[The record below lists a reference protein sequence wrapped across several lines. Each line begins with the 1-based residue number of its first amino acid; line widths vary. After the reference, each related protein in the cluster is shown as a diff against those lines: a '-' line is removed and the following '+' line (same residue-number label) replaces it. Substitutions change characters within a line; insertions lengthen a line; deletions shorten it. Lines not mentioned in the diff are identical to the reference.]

1 MLARYRF
8 LPLLLMLLAASSCSK
23 KTAQEQAAETAQTD
37 GDEIDPYSNLVFTF
51 DEKVVDEAQQNR
63 WDTTRYVMFSP
74 NIRGKFK
81 WTGDRELTFSPLE
94 PFRPSTVF
102 SAALR
107 PETLPSGK
115 QKLALNRPRFHTPYL
130 DMAAPQVF
138 YGSSKRAAGT
148 AELRA
153 NLVFNYPVRPSD
165 VKARLKV
172 TQGGKPVAVEVNSA
186 EPDALVAVTFMQ
198 DVPPGTPVQIDI
210 APGLRP
216 AAGTKAT
223 EKVLTAQAEIP
234 DQSTLE
240 VRELTGSLLNG
251 QPVVTLL
258 LNQPVSATDVQPN
271 LKVTPAVAFS
281 VEALES
287 GLALRGGFEVGKT
300 YQVSLAAGTRGLLGG
315 SLGEAFS
322 QAVSF
327 GDERPRLSFTSSDK
341 AMYLDALG
349 NRNLGLRI
357 NEVAKVKV
365 TIAKVYANNIQQLL
379 RGEKQYGY
387 PEYDEDEPRESNTDE
402 NGDYIDRSFQYYDT
416 ENIGNVLS
424 ERTISVDGLP
434 KEGGLR
440 LLNLNLKDLEFQGPM
455 KGLYVIRVQD
465 TERQWLQVSKLVA
478 VTDLGLIVKQ
488 GATGGT
494 VVFANSIRTAEPL
507 AGVTVNL
514 VSSNNQVIGT
524 TTTDKSGV
532 AQFDSAASMKRF
544 TLGMITAVKDADF
557 SFLDL
562 TKSRVETSRFE
573 VGGLTSNAAHYQAF
587 LYGDRNLYRPGDT
600 VRTNTVIRTE
610 DWKTPP
616 SGLPMKIRLLL
627 PSGKEY
633 SSLQQKL
640 SAAGSFESRFILP
653 PTIMTGLYTMEVL
666 TGNDVLLT
674 SRQISVEE
682 FIPDRMKVTVTAAP
696 KTVKP
701 GQDVTASITA
711 VNLFGPPA
719 ADRKFEVEFSLKQKT
734 FAPKGYD
741 GYSFTMNSGE
751 RRRSTNE
758 DGETSSESALTARF
772 EKTVREGTTDAA
784 GHGTATYTVPGYHD
798 LGTLEGVAFAT
809 VFDETGRPVNRLATF
824 DVQTQSTM
832 FGIANLPDLISTKQP
847 LTVKLLALSPN
858 GQPALAPAEIKV
870 VRLLWETVLERQGG
884 RYVYNSQQ
892 REQTILRQT
901 RSIRAATS
909 FSFTPIYSGEYEV
922 RVSRPGASS
931 YVTQRFY
938 AYGYGD
944 TQANSFEVNNEGEV
958 TIEADKPKYAPGETA
973 NLLLKSPFAGRIL
986 VTVERANVLD
996 HFYVTTDGKAAEVKI
1011 PIKAEHV
1018 PNVYVTATAVR
1029 AHTAQDRLPLTVA
1042 RGFLPLTVEKADSRL
1057 AVAIAA
1063 PAASRSQTWQTVE
1076 ITTAPRAQ
1084 LTLAVVDEGILQLKN
1099 YQTPDPHA
1107 YFYQKRA
1114 LEVSAFDVYP
1124 FLLPELGTSSSGGDA
1139 ADLHKR
1145 TNPVPNRRVKL
1156 VSKWSGVLTADGDG
1170 KVRYRVR
1177 VPQFSGA
1184 LRIMAVAYKDDAF
1197 GSAEFTM
1204 KVADPVVISTALPRF
1219 MSPGD
1224 TIDVPVTL
1232 TNTTNKTLKV
1242 AVGFSSTGLERKP
1255 VSISKIKITF
1265 PYGSSGKEFRTVVR
1279 DSPNYAEDSAFSEV
1293 TLLPGKERRLVFTSI
1308 YAKSVGIAN
1317 VRIGARLI
1325 NGSVII
1331 DNSPTNPPKSGRN
1344 IAVKDER
1351 TGSRGTFSET
1361 IELPIRP
1368 AASLEKRT
1376 GSGVIAGGATLLL
1389 NLKTDFLPTSLS
1401 SRLVVSR
1408 SPLTEFSKDLRYLLQ
1423 YPYGC
1428 LEQTVSAAFPQLYY
1442 ADLAATLQQ
1451 KTGAGPRAQRYNPNY
1466 HVQEAIR
1473 KIEAMQ
1479 LYNGSLSYWPG
1490 GDYDNW
1496 WATAYAAHFLQEA
1509 QQAGFAVNKSVLD
1522 KVLKYLAFR
1531 LKKRETEPYQY
1542 FDVSNIARQRTIAS
1556 KEIAYSLYVL
1566 ALAGRQDPVAMNY
1579 YRANRPLLTEDS
1591 RFLLAC
1597 TQSLLGNQRAFREL
1611 LPTKFGSERAARRAL
1626 DGSFYS
1632 PIRDEGLILNALVS
1646 TDPNNP
1652 QIPGI
1657 ARQLSRQMKQAY
1669 WLSTQESAFAL
1680 LALGKIAR
1688 QNARSTA
1695 TATLFID
1702 GKPAGNFDGK
1712 DLTLRN
1718 VANRNVSIRTTGKG
1732 SLYYFWETEGI
1743 SASGQVK
1750 EEDAYLKV
1758 RRQFLNRDGVPLGTP
1773 TFRQNDLVVVRISIE
1788 AGDAAGEVKN
1798 VAITDLLP
1806 AGLEI
1811 ENPRIGALRELAWAK
1826 DAATPDYLDV
1836 RDDRINMFTTATG
1849 KPKHFYYLCRAVSK
1863 GTFKLGP
1870 VNADAMY
1877 NADYHSYNGAGTV
1890 RVR

>member
-1 MLARYRF
+1 MLAKYRF
-8 LPLLLMLLAASSCSK
+8 LPLLLVLLAAASCSK
-23 KTAQEQAAETAQTD
+23 KTAQEQAVEAAQTD

-51 DEKVVDEAQQNR
+51 DEKVVDEGKLNR
-63 WDTTRYVMFSP
+63 WDTTRYVTFSP

-107 PETLPSGK
+107 PEALPSDK
-115 QKLALNRPRFHTPYL
+115 QKLALNRPKFHTPYL
-130 DMAAPQVF
+130 DMSAPQVF

-148 AELRA
+148 AELKA

-165 VKARLKV
+165 VKSRLTV
-172 TQGGKPVAVEVNSA
+172 TQDGAPVAVEVNSA
-186 EPDALVAVTFMQ
+186 EPDDMVAITFMQ
-198 DVPPGTPVQIDI
+198 EVKPGIALQINV

-216 AAGTKAT
+216 ATGTAPTTKALSAPAD
-223 EKVLTAQAEIP
+223 VP
-234 DQSTLE
+234 YQSTLE

-251 QPVVTLL
+251 QPVVTVLT
-258 LNQPVSATDVQPN
+258 NQPVSVADIQSS
-271 LKVTPAVAFS
+271 LKVTPTVAFTA
-281 VEALES
+281 EALES
-287 GLALRGGFEVGKT
+287 GFALRGGFEVGKT
-300 YQVSLAAGTRGLLGG
+300 YQVSLAQGARGLLGG
-315 SLGEAFS
+315 TLDNAYS

-327 GDERPRLSFTSSDK
+327 GNERPSLSFTSNDK

-357 NEVAKVKV
+357 NEVGKVKV

-387 PEYDEDEPRESNTDE
+387 PGMDGEDSEDSGESSTDE
-402 NGDYIDRSFQYYDT
+402 NGEYVDHSFQYYDT
-416 ENIGNVLS
+416 ENIGNVIS
-424 ERTISVDGLP
+424 ERTISVNGLP
-434 KEGGLR
+434 KEAGLR

-455 KGLYVIRVQD
+455 KGLYVVRVQD

-478 VTDLGLIVKQ
+478 VTDVGLIVKQ

-507 AGVTVNL
+507 SGVTVNL

-610 DWKTPP
+610 DWKLPP
-616 SGLPMKIRLLL
+616 TGLPMKIRLLM
-627 PSGKEY
+627 PTGKEY
-633 SSLQQKL
+633 SILQKKL
-640 SAAGSFESRFILP
+640 NGAGSFESSFILP
-653 PTIMTGLYTMEVL
+653 PTVMTGQYTLEVL

-674 SRQISVEE
+674 SRPISVEE
-682 FIPDRMKVTVTAAP
+682 FIPDRLKVTVTAAP
-696 KTVKP
+696 KILKP

-711 VNLFGPPA
+711 MNLFGPPA
-719 ADRKFEVEFSLKQKT
+719 SDRKYEVEFSLKQKS
-734 FAPKGYD
+734 FQPKGYPN
-741 GYSFTMNSGE
+741 YSFEINNGQSKTSDDWV
-751 RRRSTNE
+751 STL
-758 DGETSSESALTARF
+758 G
-772 EKTVREGTTDAA
+772 KTVREGTTDAT
-784 GHGTATYTVPGYHD
+784 GHGTASYTVPDYHD
-798 LGTLEGVAFAT
+798 MGTLEGVAFTT

-824 DVQTQSTM
+824 DVQTQTTM
-832 FGIANLPDLISTKQP
+832 FGMRDLPSLVSTRQELP
-847 LTVKLLALSPN
+847 LKLVAVT
-858 GQPALAPAEIKV
+858 PAGKPTTAEAQVTIY
-870 VRLLWETVLERQGG
+870 RMLWETVLERQGG
-884 RYVYNSQQ
+884 RFVYNSQ
-892 REQTILRQT
+892 RRAQTVMNVDYTVKGQT
-901 RSIRAATS
+901 D
-909 FSFTPIYSGEYEV
+909 FNFTPIYSGEYEV
-922 RVSRPGASS
+922 QVRRPGATS
-931 YVTQRFY
+931 YVSQTFY

-944 TQANSFEVNNEGEV
+944 TQGNAFEVNNEGEV

-996 HFYVTTDGKAAEVKI
+996 HFYVNTDGKAAEVKI
-1011 PIKAEHV
+1011 PIKGEHV

-1042 RGFLPLTVEKADSRL
+1042 RGFLPLTVEKEDSRL

-1084 LTLAVVDEGILQLKN
+1084 LTLAVVDEGILQRN
-1099 YQTPDPHA
+1099 GYQSPDPHA

-1139 ADLHKR
+1139 ADLARR

-1197 GSAEFTM
+1197 GSAEATM

-1219 MSPGD
+1219 ASPGD
-1224 TIDVPVTL
+1224 TVDVPITF
-1232 TNTTNKTLKV
+1232 TNTTNKPIQCYAGIAVDNKQPQPSARV
-1242 AVGFSSTGLERKP
+1242 AFFNGFEK
-1255 VSISKIKITF
+1255 
-1265 PYGSSGKEFRTVVR
+1265 GKQGDANETVL
-1279 DSPNYAEDSAFSEV
+1279 SANA
-1293 TLLPGKERRLVFTSI
+1293 ERRFIFHMVVGNQIGSVQLKATCNPEAKSGYTSI
-1308 YAKSVGIAN
+1308 
-1317 VRIGARLI
+1317 
-1325 NGSVII
+1325 
-1331 DNSPTNPPKSGRN
+1331 
-1344 IAVKDER
+1344 
-1351 TGSRGTFSET
+1351 FSET

-1376 GSGVIAGGATLLL
+1376 GSGVVAGGATLPL
-1389 NLKTDFLPTSLS
+1389 NLKTDFLPASLT

-1451 KTGAGPRAQRYNPNY
+1451 KTGAAAKAQRYNPNY

-1473 KIEAMQ
+1473 KIESMQ

-1542 FDVSNIARQRTIAS
+1542 FDVNNLARQRTIAK
-1556 KEIAYSLYVL
+1556 KEIAYTLYVL
-1566 ALAGRQDPVAMNY
+1566 ALAGRQDPVALNY
-1579 YRANRPLLTEDS
+1579 YRANRPLLAEDS
-1591 RFLLAC
+1591 KFLLAC

-1611 LPTKFGSERAARRAL
+1611 LPTKFGGEKAAGRAL

-1657 ARQLSRQMKQAY
+1657 ARQLSRQMKQAG
-1669 WLSTQESAFAL
+1669 WLSTQERAFGL

-1688 QNARSTA
+1688 QNAKSTA
-1695 TATLFID
+1695 TASLFID

-1712 DLTLRN
+1712 DFTLRN
-1718 VANRNVSIRTTGKG
+1718 VANRNLSIRTAGKG
-1732 SLYYFWETEGI
+1732 NLYYFWETEGI
-1743 SASGQVK
+1743 SASGQVH

-1758 RRQFLNRDGVPLGTP
+1758 RREFLTRDGAPLGAP
-1773 TFRQNDLVVVRISIE
+1773 SFRQNDLVVVKITLE

-1811 ENPRIGALRELAWAK
+1811 ENPRIGALRELNWAK
-1826 DAATPDYLDV
+1826 DASTPDYLDV
-1836 RDDRINMFTTATG
+1836 RDDRINLFTTATG
-1849 KPKHFYYLCRAVSK
+1849 TPKHFYYLCRAVSK

-1877 NADYHSYNGAGTV
+1877 NAEYHSYNGAGVVSV
-1890 RVR
+1890 R